1 MKKTGKKVILYRI
14 DGLDQQA
21 AVLDGRLDGRLDA
34 LQTAVSGLAK
44 RVADL
49 AQEAADLELIR
60 KRVEELEERV
70 AKTEEGLYK
79 EDPNV
84 SELRGISE
92 PTLTLRR
99 RVSLLEDA
107 LITITRSKVVPGNAG
122 WALSDAVDEYFP
134 FRDGL
139 PLGGRESKEA
149 LK

>member
-21 AVLDGRLDGRLDA
+21 AVLDGRLDA

-44 RVADL
+44 RVAEL

-99 RVSLLEDA
+99 RVHLLEDA

-122 WALSDAVDEYFP
+122 WALSDAVDEYLP

-139 PLGGRESKEA
+139 PLDGRESKEA

>member
-21 AVLDGRLDGRLDA
+21 AVLDGRLDA

-70 AKTEEGLYK
+70 AKTEEALYK

-107 LITITRSKVVPGNAG
+107 LITIARSRAVPGNAG
-122 WALSDAVDEYFP
+122 WALVDAVDKNLP

-139 PLGGRESKEA
+139 PLDGSESREAFK
-149 LK
+149 

>member
-1 MKKTGKKVILYRI
+1 MKKTSKKVILYRI
-14 DGLDQQA
+14 DGLDQQT
-21 AVLDGRLDGRLDA
+21 AVLDGRLDA

-60 KRVEELEERV
+60 KRVEELEGRV
-70 AKTEEGLYK
+70 AKTEEALYK

-84 SELRGISE
+84 SEMRGISE

-99 RVSLLEDA
+99 RVHLLEDA
-107 LITITRSKVVPGNAG
+107 LITISESKVVPGSAG
-122 WALSDAVDEYFP
+122 WALSDAVERNFP

-139 PLGGRESKEA
+139 PLDGRESREA
-149 LK
+149 AR